1 MICVVGCW
9 EVDEVCGD
17 RDWDWDD
24 ALMIDYGVLSLSTA
38 AANTRAS
45 TEEVSDEREEHAN
58 YGEDG

>member
-1 MICVVGCW
+1 
-9 EVDEVCGD
+9 
-17 RDWDWDD
+17 
-24 ALMIDYGVLSLSTA
+24 MIDYGVLSLSTA